1 MSLRTWVTWAL
12 WLRESNF
19 HVYGLGYLGEN
30 IFYVGNIL
38 RGSYLL
44 HGLRKS
50 KIFAWVNFFCEG
62 RNVSCDSK
70 IFV

>member
-19 HVYGLGYLGEN
+19 HLCGLGFLREN

-44 HGLRKS
+44 RGLRKS
-50 KIFAWVNFFCEG
+50 KIFAWVNFFWKDQ
-62 RNVSCDSK
+62 NVSCESN